1 MTHQLRVK
9 EEMKTNDY
17 KDGNEKI
24 TLKYSGLFGS
34 NDRKRRT
41 RTFIW
46 KCFEPFALGI
56 SLKY

>member
-34 NDRKRRT
+34 NDRKRELELLFGSVSNRL
-41 RTFIW
+41 RWEF
-46 KCFEPFALGI
+46 L
-56 SLKY
+56 